1 MRSLLAYLPLALWA
15 AAVLVVGTLSISTG
29 SLPTG
34 ADKVAHFV
42 MYGVGGMIA
51 AWTGSRRGRRAGWIA
66 LAIVLLTGMADELH
80 QTTLATRQADI
91 LDWIAD
97 AVGAGFFYLS
107 VRRLLS
113 EKEIDRT

>member
-1 MRSLLAYLPLALWA
+1 VKSLLAYLPLAAWA
-15 AAVLVVGTLSISTG
+15 AAVLVVGTLRLSTA

-42 MYGVGGMIA
+42 MYGVGGAIA
-51 AWTGSRRGRRAGWIA
+51 AWTGSRRGHRAGWMA
-66 LAIVLLTGMADELH
+66 LAVVLLTGMADELH

-97 AVGAGFFYLS
+97 AAGAGLFYLS
-107 VRRLLS
+107 VRAAGCR
-113 EKEIDRT
+113 RRR